1 MKLADAP
8 IAFLWATIMAAWML
22 LAFDRIEQQRR
33 IERAQIEAL
42 GIPFLHPPIPT
53 SLRLPPPPPAP
64 PKPKNPQQLPVV
76 PVPMTLLEMD

>member
-1 MKLADAP
+1 MTARTILFLGLLVLTV
-8 IAFLWATIMAAWML
+8 AFAA
-22 LAFDRIEQQRR
+22 IERQRR
-33 IERAQIEAL
+33 AERAQIEAL

-76 PVPMTLLEMD
+76 PVPMILDEMP